1 MIKLSILTIALFA
14 SMSANAAYKIY
25 IPIEAKLGGSLP
37 DNTLAWVG
45 VPDGGVVGGGNG
57 SNPTTPEEPENPE
70 KPEPKPERKLV
81 TTLNFSVVPGETNSL
96 FTSDRQ
102 NGFVL
107 QTSTLAIKGA
117 LKHGQNYYVTNNG
130 NECKYS
136 AQVCIIDY
144 NCFYLSDK
152 LSGEYTLLSIS
163 PSQAK
168 ACLNVVTNHFTGTK
182 SLSNVTIY
190 DNPKTE

>member
-1 MIKLSILTIALFA
+1 MIKLSLLTIALFA

-70 KPEPKPERKLV
+70 NPEPKPERKLV
-81 TTLNFSVVPGETNSL
+81 TTLNFLVVSGETNSL

-107 QTSTLAIKGA
+107 QTSTFAIKGA

-130 NECKYS
+130 NECKYN
-136 AQVCIIDY
+136 AAVCIIDY
-144 NCFYLSDK
+144 NCFYSSDK